1 LNKKIV
7 VYVVAG
13 MALAGLSAFGV
24 RSVYAQGFVNGYPAV
39 VQKIADKFHL
49 NLSDVQAVFNQ
60 DRQDRES
67 QMQTRFTGELDQA
80 VSQGKLTAAQK
91 QLILDKRQELQTARQ
106 ADVANWK
113 KLTQDL
119 KSWAAANNIDLKYLR
134 GPGMMFRNGRKVS
147 STPTPTP

>member
-1 LNKKIV
+1 LNKKV
-7 VYVVAG
+7 VIYVVAG
-13 MALAGLSAFGV
+13 VALAGLSAIGIQ
-24 RSVYAQGFVNGYPAV
+24 SVHAQGFVNGYPAV

-67 QMQTRFTGELDQA
+67 QMQARISAELDQA

-106 ADVANWK
+106 ADMTNWK
-113 KLTQDL
+113 NLTQNL
-119 KSWAAANNIDLKYLR
+119 KSWATANNIDLKYLR
-134 GPGMMFRNGRKVS
+134 GPGIRFGFGRRAPPI
-147 STPTPTP
+147 PTPTP